1 MRSRAQPP
9 VPPERPAREPH
20 DLSDAEDK
28 PAQIKDMRK
37 RFARVSEDAGRDPEA
52 ERAFVESKI
61 QMIRSHPTLTEPEKR
76 AAIAE
81 VEERLRGKP

>member
-9 VPPERPAREPH
+9 APPNKPTREPD
-20 DLSDAEDK
+20 DLTDAEDK
-28 PAQIKDMRK
+28 PAPIKDVRK

-52 ERAFVESKI
+52 EQAFVESKI

-81 VEERLRGKP
+81 LEERLRGKP

>member
-9 VPPERPAREPH
+9 APPNEPTREPNE
-20 DLSDAEDK
+20 LTDAEDK
-28 PAQIKDMRK
+28 PAPIKDMRTQFE
-37 RFARVSEDAGRDPEA
+37 RASEDAGSDPEA

-61 QMIRSHPTLTEPEKR
+61 QMIRSHPTLTEAEKR

-81 VEERLRGKP
+81 LEERLRG